1 MPQHSPGASVPQ
13 ADCVT
18 MSFCPPSA
26 SPNGEA
32 GEALAEESRLH
43 NSLVNQILHG
53 VYPER
58 FYRFFPR
65 PGGGRMTESEGFRMT
80 KSGVFTIV
88 TQPQGGVYSA
98 GRNSDA
104 KDSSSAGQP
113 VIFI

>member
-1 MPQHSPGASVPQ
+1 MKVELSKISLKLPDIQQKIYVVRAIATPQ

-53 VYPER
+53 VYPE
-58 FYRFFPR
+58 
-65 PGGGRMTESEGFRMT
+65 
-80 KSGVFTIV
+80 
-88 TQPQGGVYSA
+88 
-98 GRNSDA
+98 
-104 KDSSSAGQP
+104 
-113 VIFI
+113 